1 MFYNTIKEKM
11 RQITNTILM
20 IQPVAFRYNEQ
31 TAVNNYYQQVLDGL
45 SSDQIQKNALS
56 EFNNFADK
64 LRSKCIDVVIV
75 EDTKAP
81 DTPDSIFPNNWVSF
95 HESGNVAI
103 YPMCAENRRDERRD
117 DILDILVDNYNFEI
131 NYIKDFTEFE
141 DHDKYLEGTGSM
153 VLDRENKICYAAIS
167 VRTDEQAVLQWC
179 DVFNYTPVC
188 FTSNQDVD
196 GERREIYHTNVMMCV
211 ADKYAIICLDT
222 IDDKDER
229 KWIKCSL
236 EDSGKEIIEITEDQK
251 HRFAGNMLQLMG
263 DEKYLV
269 MSKSAHESLTED
281 QIERIERYNPI
292 ISSSLDTIESCGGG
306 SARCMM
312 SEIFLPKKK

>member
-1 MFYNTIKEKM
+1 MFYNAIKEKM
-11 RQITNTILM
+11 KQITNTILM
-20 IQPVAFRYNEQ
+20 IQPIAFRYNEQ

-45 SSDQIQKNALS
+45 STEQTQKNALS
-56 EFNNFADK
+56 EFNTFVDK
-64 LRSKCIDVVIV
+64 LRKKGIDVIVV
-75 EDTKAP
+75 EDTKTP

-103 YPMCAENRRDERRD
+103 YPMYAENRRDERRE

-131 NYIKDFTEFE
+131 NYVKDFTEFE

-153 VLDRENKICYAAIS
+153 VLDRENKMCYASIS

-179 DVFNYTPVC
+179 DVFNYTPIC
-188 FTSNQDVD
+188 FTANQDVE
-196 GERREIYHTNVMMCV
+196 GERKEIYHTNVMMCV

-229 KWIKCSL
+229 KWIKGSL
-236 EDSGKEIIEITEDQK
+236 EGSRKEIIEITEDQN

-269 MSKSAHESLTED
+269 MSKSAHESLTEI
-281 QIERIERYNPI
+281 QIERIEKYNPI
-292 ISSSLDTIESCGGG
+292 ISSSLDTIEACGGG

-312 SEIFLPKKK
+312 SEIFLPKQK